1 MVICSIGYMWS
12 RYRFFFVFEW
22 LKWFLYYY
30 YCITFFRYKELATK
44 LNAEYIIRSLRKV
57 VCLISMFFFK
67 FVSLVSWFHY
77 CCSNDQKMRKNV
89 KFQHCFFEGELTT
102 KCACVLCV
110 MKQLQY
116 VFDWVLFYSTNT
128 KSCYSTQVEKT
139 WAWSQ
144 IS

>member
-1 MVICSIGYMWS
+1 
-12 RYRFFFVFEW
+12 
-22 LKWFLYYY
+22 
-30 YCITFFRYKELATK
+30 
-44 LNAEYIIRSLRKV
+44 
-57 VCLISMFFFK
+57 MFFFK

-139 WAWSQ
+139 
-144 IS
+144 